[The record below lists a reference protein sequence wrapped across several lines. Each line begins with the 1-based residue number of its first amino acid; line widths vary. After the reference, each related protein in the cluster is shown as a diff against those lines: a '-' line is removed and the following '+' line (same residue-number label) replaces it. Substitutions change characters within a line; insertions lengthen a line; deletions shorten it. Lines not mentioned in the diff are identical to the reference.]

1 MSQGEKAV
9 EALAWLA
16 PVYDALG
23 LFWEPMFLRRA
34 SLALGLLTLVTA
46 GAGVLVVNLRLAY
59 FAEAVGHTVLA
70 GLALALVFSWPE
82 KPAVLGVGAVAG
94 LGVVGLTRHS
104 RLAADTAIGLV
115 FSGLIALSLALVSR
129 HSGAARG
136 LSRLILGDILTVT
149 DEEILVLAGLALV
162 TVIFLALF
170 FNHLALESLSPTL
183 ARTRRP
189 LLSRF
194 LPYLFGLWLALT
206 ATVAVW
212 SVGLLLVTALLVA
225 PAAAGRA
232 AASSARG
239 MFWAAQ
245 AAAAASGQIGLY
257 ISTRPGLNTAT
268 GATVVLTAVF
278 IFILVQAGA
287 SSSRRG

>member
-1 MSQGEKAV
+1 MEP
-9 EALAWLA
+9 LTFLA
-16 PVYDALG
+16 PVYDFLG

-34 SLALGLLTLVTA
+34 SLALGLLTLVAA

-59 FAEAVGHTVLA
+59 FADAVGHTVLA
-70 GLALALVFSWPE
+70 GLALALIFSWPE
-82 KPAVLGVGAVAG
+82 KPVVLGVGAAV
-94 LGVVGLTRHS
+94 GVGVIYLARHS

-115 FSGLIALSLALVSR
+115 FSGVVALSLALVSR

-136 LSRLILGDILTVT
+136 LARFILGDILTVT
-149 DEEILVLAGLALV
+149 DAEIMALASLALV
-162 TVIFLALF
+162 TAVFLTLF
-170 FNHLALESLSPTL
+170 FNHLTLESLSPTL

-232 AASSARG
+232 SASSAGG
-239 MFWAAQ
+239 MFWVAQ
-245 AAAAASGQIGLY
+245 VVAVVSGQLGLY
-257 ISTRPGLNTAT
+257 VSTRPGVNTAT
-268 GATVVLTAVF
+268 GATVVLTAVLF
-278 IFILVQAGA
+278 FILIQALA
-287 SSSRRG
+287 KSLTWTKR

>member
-1 MSQGEKAV
+1 MTG

-16 PVYDALG
+16 PVYDGLG

-59 FAEAVGHTVLA
+59 FADAVGHTVFA
-70 GLALALVFSWPE
+70 GLAVALVFSWPE
-82 KPAVLGVGAVAG
+82 KPVVLGVGAAVG
-94 LGVVGLTRHS
+94 LGVIYLTRHS
-104 RLAADTAIGLV
+104 RLAADTAIGLT
-115 FSGLIALSLALVSR
+115 FSGVIALSLALVSR

-136 LSRLILGDILTVT
+136 LSRFILGDILTVT
-149 DEEILVLAGLALV
+149 DAEILALAGLALV

-170 FNHLALESLSPTL
+170 FNHLFLESLSPTL

-225 PAAAGRA
+225 PAASGRA
-232 AASSARG
+232 AASSAGG

-245 AAAAASGQIGLY
+245 AAALASGQFGLY
-257 ISTRPGLNTAT
+257 ISTRPEINTAT

-278 IFILVQAGA
+278 IFLLVQILANSFAAFGHNK
-287 SSSRRG
+287 